1 MSLNEEKIAC
11 PRIHVENVAL
21 ATWRGLDAGY
31 VTVEKDAYCVA
42 SGHVARF
49 RLTYEVTPLRDG
61 VERWFLI
68 AMEEMRAVSA

>member
-11 PRIHVENVAL
+11 PRIRVENVAL
-21 ATWRGLDAGY
+21 ATWRGLDADY

-42 SGHVARF
+42 SGHPARF

-68 AMEEMRAVSA
+68 AMKELEPASA

>member
-1 MSLNEEKIAC
+1 MQS
-11 PRIHVENVAL
+11 VL
-21 ATWRGLDAGY
+21 ATWRGLDADY

-42 SGHVARF
+42 SGHPARF

-68 AMEEMRAVSA
+68 AMKELQLVAA